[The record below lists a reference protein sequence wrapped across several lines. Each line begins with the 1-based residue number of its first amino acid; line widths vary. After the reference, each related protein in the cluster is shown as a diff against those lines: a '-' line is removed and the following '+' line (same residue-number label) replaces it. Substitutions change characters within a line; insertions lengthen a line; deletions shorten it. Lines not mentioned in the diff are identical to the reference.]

1 MGLFRSWDWI
11 ATHLTYYLS
20 WFRDKR
26 CRKGFVG
33 ILSTYDDRIEN
44 NAPRIKIFA
53 QMARM
58 LYEEWFVSF
67 RFPGHD
73 RVEMI
78 DSAIV
83 GLIPKGRTPTT
94 IDHATSEDRLS
105 NCIAGTEG
113 FIVMCARVTSD
124 SEVIGSNSQFL
135 VCRRSTRSG
144 R

>member
-1 MGLFRSWDWI
+1 MQERI
-11 ATHLTYYLS
+11 
-20 WFRDKR
+20 
-26 CRKGFVG
+26 VG
-33 ILSTYDDRIEN
+33 ILSPYDDRIEN
-44 NAPRIKIFA
+44 NAPRIKIFE

-105 NCIAGTEG
+105 NCIGGTEG
-113 FIVMCARVTSD
+113 FIVTCARVTSD
-124 SEVIGSNSQFL
+124 SEVGGSNSQFL
-135 VCRRSTRSG
+135 VCRPYVQNRRIRYAPMSNEIHALS
-144 R
+144 